1 LSTQIRSRRLERD
14 LTQIQL
20 SDLVGIGQPALV
32 NWEHGRYKPRN
43 AAVRK
48 RLEAVLG
55 APLHVLLESE
65 SDDTLESAAAS
76 GLEVSTQKDRYGT
89 S

>member
-1 LSTQIRSRRLERD
+1 MPTQIRRRRLERG
-14 LTQIQL
+14 LSQIQL

-32 NWEHGRYKPRN
+32 NWEHARNKPRS
-43 AAVRK
+43 AAVRR

-65 SDDTLESAAAS
+65 TATPESAAVG
-76 GLEVSTQKDRYGT
+76 GLEVSTLKDRYERD
-89 S
+89 

>member
-1 LSTQIRSRRLERD
+1 LPTQIRSRRLARG
-14 LTQIQL
+14 LSQIQL

-65 SDDTLESAAAS
+65 NGDAPEGTAAQS
-76 GLEVSTQKDRYGT
+76 QVSTQKDRYE
-89 S
+89 